1 MNWLDSFTVLIQLI
15 SAVNFIYIVSHF
27 PSTVINYIFDRKKL
41 VTDKFCSFTNQI
53 TADLQSLESMKPM
66 IIQDGRSNQDTIND
80 LKKDY
85 EDLKNIWDRKQDAAE
100 KIIDKVKRVKGTK
113 CLFLYISL
121 YCIFSIFNIAMMKVT
136 NADFWLVITIL
147 MNFFAVL
154 FSSYFTFVVWSH
166 KWDKK
171 DSVECYVSTCH
182 GFAWSVMLA
191 FILGCVNSFI
201 ITCFVA
207 YPIYQ
212 IIANILLSLC
222 VFLPFYPFFMVI
234 VFILMH
240 ERQVKYLTGG
250 NEIKELEGQ
259 QTKLHKRKDDLDKM
273 DKMFTLPNFG

>member
-15 SAVNFIYIVSHF
+15 SAVNFVYIVSHF
-27 PSTVINYIFDRKKL
+27 PSTVIDYVFDRKKL

-66 IIQDGRSNQDTIND
+66 TIQDGRSNQDTIND

-85 EDLKNIWDRKQDAAE
+85 EDLKREWDEKQDAAE
-100 KIIDKVKRVKGTK
+100 KIIEKVKNVKGTK

-136 NADFWLVITIL
+136 NANFWIVTTII
-147 MNFFAVL
+147 MNFVAVI
-154 FSSYFTFVVWSH
+154 FSSYYTIVVWSY

-171 DSVECYVSTCH
+171 DNVECYVSTCH
-182 GFAWSVMLA
+182 GFVWSVIFV
-191 FILGCVNSFI
+191 FILSCVNSLI
-201 ITCFVA
+201 VTCLVGF
-207 YPIYQ
+207 PLSQ

-222 VFLPFYPFFMVI
+222 VILPFYPFIMVI

-240 ERQVKYLTGG
+240 ERQVKRLTGG
-250 NEIKELEGQ
+250 IETKELEEQ

-273 DKMFTLPNFG
+273 DKMFTLPNFA